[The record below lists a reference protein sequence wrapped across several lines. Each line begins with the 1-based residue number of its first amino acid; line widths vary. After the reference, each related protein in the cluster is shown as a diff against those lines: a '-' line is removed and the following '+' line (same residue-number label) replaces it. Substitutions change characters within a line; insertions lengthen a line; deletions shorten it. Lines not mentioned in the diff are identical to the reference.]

1 MSDSRCEAGWAAT
14 LLLALG
20 LVAACDGT
28 RGPVLSVPTV
38 NRPKLLYI
46 PSAEPTGLSGLTF
59 LRDHLH
65 DIEQLPFDGL
75 AVDVGLGDAP
85 WGDVQYTR
93 AQFDAEVAMLQ
104 SIPFSKLTDNFE
116 MFNVRT
122 GGIGWFD
129 DAAFAVVI
137 ENARVAAQV
146 VRDGRLRGLFLDVN
160 DYGDPVWSY
169 PAAGETITFA
179 SYQAKA
185 HERGAAFMAALLA
198 IDPEITVM
206 VSVSYSEVFRSVCFG
221 GVALEDEGY
230 RLLPAFLDGMAEA
243 RAAAGVP
250 ALIVD
255 GFNGSYAARDPRAF
269 PLFRDLIQGNLAG
282 VQARWFPG
290 IESYRFR
297 KETVTWD
304 AEPTVK
310 CADDV
315 RAKLTRDMP
324 SAFGIMV
331 DYDTVLGRSFHHD
344 AADFGMNFFTPDSLT
359 STLTAALGSAER
371 YVYLWSVSM
380 DWIGVSTQ
388 PRPPDE
394 YVRAVAAARSGAP

>member
-1 MSDSRCEAGWAAT
+1 MGRTA
-14 LLLALG
+14 LLLIALG
-20 LVAACDGT
+20 LLAACDGT
-28 RGPVLSVPTV
+28 RGPALSVPTV
-38 NRPKLLYI
+38 SRPKLLYI
-46 PSAEPTGLSGLTF
+46 PSEEPTGLSGLTF
-59 LRDHLH
+59 LRDHVQE
-65 DIEQLPFDGL
+65 IERLPFDGL

-104 SIPFSKLTDNFE
+104 SIAFSKLTDNFE

-129 DAAFAVVI
+129 DAKFAVVI

-160 DYGDPVWSY
+160 DYGDPVWAY
-169 PAAGETITFA
+169 PASGESITFE
-179 SYQAKA
+179 SYEAKA
-185 HERGAAFMAALLA
+185 HERGVAFMAALLS
-198 IDPEITVM
+198 IDPEITVLL
-206 VSVSYSEVFRSVCFG
+206 SVSYSEVFRSVC
-221 GVALEDEGY
+221 LEGAVLEQDAF

-250 ALIVD
+250 ALIID
-255 GFNGSYAARDPRAF
+255 GFNGSYAARDPRSF

-282 VQARWFPG
+282 VEARWFPG
-290 IESYRFR
+290 IETYRFR
-297 KETVTWD
+297 KETVAWD
-304 AEPTVK
+304 AQPMVK
-310 CADDV
+310 CTDQV

-324 SAFGIMV
+324 SAFGVMV
-331 DYDTVLGRSFHHD
+331 DYDTVLGQSFHHE
-344 AADFGMNFFTPDSLT
+344 AADFGMNFFTPDALT

-380 DWIGVSTQ
+380 DWLGVSTQ